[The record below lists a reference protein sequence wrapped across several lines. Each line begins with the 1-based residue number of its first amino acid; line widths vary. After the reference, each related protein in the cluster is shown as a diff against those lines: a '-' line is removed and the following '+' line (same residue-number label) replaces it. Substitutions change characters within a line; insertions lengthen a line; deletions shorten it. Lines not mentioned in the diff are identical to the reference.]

1 MKSSFIKEY
10 IFGIIQAI
18 IWIVI
23 GTLSILLVQ
32 QNTELYMQILV
43 IAADIVLVAAAELGF
58 TCRKK

>member
-43 IAADIVLVAAAELGF
+43 IAADIVLVVSA
-58 TCRKK
+58 